1 MFLQGREEGCRCHRV
16 QGGSGCFLLYLSHCV
31 HFPVAFVWDAH
42 CSLRE
47 VSFWVV
53 GLDLHTICW
62 PLLCVCVTLASGES
76 SIFNWIVWF
85 CFPSLIIVE

>member
-1 MFLQGREEGCRCHRV
+1 MSSCSKWKWLFPV
-16 QGGSGCFLLYLSHCV
+16 VPFHCV
-31 HFPVAFVWDAH
+31 LLPVAFVWDAH

-47 VSFWVV
+47 VSIWVV

-62 PLLCVCVTLASGES
+62 PLLCVCVTLRLLSS

-85 CFPSLIIVE
+85 CFSFVDYS